1 MRTLFGG
8 SAASAEHAVPT
19 TPIAATSAKP
29 LNLLLIMSLPRGL
42 LRPQSLRPSER
53 IWIGLV
59 LDRHPLPV
67 RELLPVGRTAD
78 ARAVA
83 GRTGPAERNVR
94 LVGHRLVVDVEQAR
108 AQPVAERERA
118 ADRLREHAG
127 GQAVLVAVGELDRL
141 VLGGEAGDRRDR
153 AEHLLVEGA
162 HAGLHAGEHGR
173 TVERTIEGAAGV
185 E

>member
-19 TPIAATSAKP
+19 IPIAATTATP
-29 LNLLLIMSLPRGL
+29 LNLPLIMSLPRGF

-83 GRTGPAERNVR
+83 GRAGAAERDVR
-94 LVGHRLVVDVEQAR
+94 LVGHRLVVDVEQTR

-118 ADRLREHAG
+118 A
-127 GQAVLVAVGELDRL
+127 
-141 VLGGEAGDRRDR
+141 
-153 AEHLLVEGA
+153 
-162 HAGLHAGEHGR
+162 AGLRAHPTPHP
-173 TVERTIEGAAGV
+173 
-185 E
+185 